1 MLVPAYEKLKALE
14 PQIPPSLKS
23 RIREAHQRV
32 IDLYD
37 AWEKADQADRWR
49 ATLKSEVQP
58 NARGATASPNPKH
71 N

>member
-32 IDLYD
+32 IDLYE
-37 AWEKADQADRWR
+37 AWGKADQADRWR
-49 ATLKSEVQP
+49 ATLKYGDQP
-58 NARGATASPNPKH
+58 NAPGAPASRNPKH